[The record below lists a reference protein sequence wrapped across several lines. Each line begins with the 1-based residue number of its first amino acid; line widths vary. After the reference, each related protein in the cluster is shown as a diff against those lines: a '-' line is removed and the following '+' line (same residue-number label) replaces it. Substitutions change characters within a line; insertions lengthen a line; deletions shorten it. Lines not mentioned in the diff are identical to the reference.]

1 MFCSKCGKEL
11 EDNAK
16 FCAECGDEIH
26 KISEEGNIKNNKK
39 TDVHLI
45 VSYIISPIILVLRF
59 LFEQEVRWSPSR
71 GVIAYDNMLTPAMK
85 IVVGI
90 LAIGLI
96 IFSNEGIKYKQ
107 PKTRKTIKVMNIVNI
122 ILSFVIII
130 FSY

>member
-71 GVIAYDNMLTPAMK
+71 GVIAYDNMLTPVMK

-96 IFSNEGIKYKQ
+96 IFSNVGIKYKQ

>member
-96 IFSNEGIKYKQ
+96 IFSNVGIKYKQ